1 MTPWIDLF
9 LVTFVNALAWVSAVT
24 VVYFTLAAVLVRL
37 CRRPAGSRRE
47 PDQ

>member
-1 MTPWIDLF
+1 MGIWLDF
-9 LVTFVNALAWVSAVT
+9 FAQAFVNALAWVSAVT

-37 CRRPAGSRRE
+37 CRRPAGSSRE